1 MKLTEVSIQR
11 PAFITMVFVAL
22 AALGLF
28 AYSQM
33 GVDLLP
39 KMDWPMVSV
48 VTVYP
53 GAGPKEVETAVSKP
67 IEEAL
72 ASLNGLKHARSFS
85 NEGVSVVLAEFSFTT
100 DVETAT
106 NEVQRKI
113 DGVRADLPKEI
124 YTPTVTKSDINDFP
138 IVRLAMSSKTLE
150 ARALYQFA
158 DEHVSQ
164 RLEQLPGVSSVEI
177 VGGQKREIR
186 IEVDNDRLREY
197 NLSVLQVSQALQRE
211 NLDFPTGKINSPT
224 NQYIVRVAGKFSTP
238 EAMNNIVLAAQ
249 GDSKVYLRDVAKV
262 LDTYNEDITYTRLNG
277 ETAIGLFLQRQ
288 SGANSVQVA
297 ALAKA
302 ELEKIEKE
310 QNGRV
315 HFEIAQDITR
325 FTLHSVDEVKR
336 DLGLAVLMVAIVLFV
351 FLHSFR
357 NSFIVLLS
365 IPTSLITTFIMM
377 QAFGFTINLVSLMA
391 LALVIGIL
399 VDDSIVVL
407 ENIHRHL
414 EKGEAP
420 KTAALKGRSEIGF
433 AAIAIT
439 LVDVV
444 VFLPIALIG
453 GIVGKIFKEFG
464 LTIVVSTLLSLFVS
478 FTLTPMLA
486 SKWSRAGS
494 TTLRWRWLHFLIG
507 KFEGFQ
513 EKLNTQYQR
522 LLAWGLDHRPLV
534 VLVSIALLIFSLTL
548 VPLGLIG
555 TEFMS
560 EADRG
565 EFAVNLEMPIG
576 TALDITDG
584 AAARVE
590 NILASMPEVT
600 RYLSTIGK
608 SQNEWTSAK
617 RPNVAQISVTL
628 QDKRQRERSTAAVM
642 NDISRQAAAIPGLT
656 VRMSP
661 ISMFGAAQEAPLQI
675 EVKGPDLETLATVAD
690 KIAAITV
697 KTPGTRDAK
706 SSWEE
711 GQPEIKISVD
721 RDRAAQLGLTLG
733 EIGVALRTALEGDI
747 ATKFKDGNTEYD
759 TRVVLAKANRSN
771 PADVEKVTLVNYRGE
786 RIFLGQVADIY
797 YGKGPTTIGRKDR
810 ERLITVSSNLDG
822 TVAIGQISAAIQQQA
837 ATLELPPGVTI
848 AYAGDVQN
856 MQDMFRDMLIAISF
870 AVLFVYMIMVA
881 LFESYAHP
889 FTIMFSIPVAL
900 VGGLG
905 ALALTGQTL
914 NMFSMIGILLSL
926 GLVTKNAILLV
937 DRANDQRA
945 QGLSA
950 RAAILEAGP
959 TRLRPILMTTLT
971 MVLGMMP
978 LALALGAGSEI
989 RQSMAIVVIGALLS
1003 STILTLLLVPVVYT
1017 YMEGWRA
1024 RLSRKKAVPA
1034 EVGQGNG
1041 KYKGVPETVS
1051 EAVA

>member
-1 MKLTEVSIQR
+1 MKLTQVSIQR
-11 PAFITMVFVAL
+11 PAFITMVFTAL
-22 AALGLF
+22 AVLGIF
-28 AYSQM
+28 SYSQM

-53 GAGPKEVETAVSKP
+53 GAGPKEIETTVAKP

-72 ASLNGLKHARSFS
+72 ASLNGLKHLRSFS
-85 NEGVSVVLAEFSFTT
+85 NEAVSVVLAEFSFTT

-138 IVRLAMSSKTLE
+138 IVRIALSSDVLDSRE
-150 ARALYQFA
+150 LYQLA
-158 DEHVSQ
+158 DENIAE

-177 VGGQKREIR
+177 VGGQEREIR
-186 IEVDNDRLREY
+186 IEVDNDRLRAY
-197 NLSVLQVSQALQRE
+197 NLSITHVSQALQRE

-224 NQYIVRVAGKFSTP
+224 SQYIVRVAGKFTKP
-238 EAMNNIVLAAQ
+238 EAMNDIVLMAN
-249 GDSKVYLRDVAKV
+249 GDNKVYLRDVAKV
-262 LDTYNEDITYTRLNG
+262 LDTYNEDVTYTRLNG
-277 ETAIGLFLQRQ
+277 KAAVGLLLQRQ

-297 ALAKA
+297 DLARA
-302 ELEKIEKE
+302 ELTKIEQE
-310 QNGRV
+310 QKGRV

-325 FTLHSVDEVKR
+325 FTLNSVDEVKR
-336 DLGLAVLMVAIVLFV
+336 DLGIAVLMVALVLFV

-414 EKGEAP
+414 ERGEEQ
-420 KTAALKGRSEIGF
+420 KSAALKGRSEIGF

-494 TTLRWRWLHFLIG
+494 TTLRWGWLHFLIE
-507 KFEGFQ
+507 KFEAFQ
-513 EKLNTQYQR
+513 ETLNARYRT
-522 LLAWGLDHRPLV
+522 LLGWSLGHRKTILITSLV
-534 VLVSIALLIFSLTL
+534 LLIASLAL
-548 VPLGLIG
+548 VPMGLIG
-555 TEFMS
+555 TEFMT
-560 EADRG
+560 ETDRG

-576 TALDITDG
+576 TALEITDN
-584 AAARVE
+584 AARRVE
-590 NILASMPEVT
+590 NIIAGLPEVD
-600 RYLSTIGK
+600 RYLATVGK
-608 SQNEWTSAK
+608 SESEWSRAK
-617 RPNVAQISVTL
+617 RPNVGQISITL
-628 QDKRQRERSTAAVM
+628 VDKRSRKRSTAEVM
-642 NDISRQAAAIPGLT
+642 NAIAEQTALIPGLK

-661 ISMFGAAQEAPLQI
+661 ISMFGAAQESPLQI
-675 EVKGPDLETLATVAD
+675 EVRGPDLDTLAPIAD
-690 KIAAITV
+690 KVAIITADV
-697 KTPGTRDAK
+697 AGTRDVK

-711 GQPEIKISVD
+711 GQPEIKVAVD
-721 RDRAAQLGLTLG
+721 RDRAAQLGLSLG

-747 ATKFKDGNTEYD
+747 ATKFKDGNTEFD
-759 TRVVLAKANRSN
+759 TRVVLAKANRSQ
-771 PADVEKVTLVNYRGE
+771 PDAVEKITLVNYRGE
-786 RIFLGQVADIY
+786 RVFLGQVAEVY
-797 YGKGPTTIGRKDR
+797 YGKGPTTISRKDR
-810 ERLITVSSNLDG
+810 ERLITVSSNLAG
-822 TVAIGQISAAIQQQA
+822 TVALGQINAEIEKRIAE
-837 ATLELPPGVTI
+837 LELPVGITI
-848 AYAGDVQN
+848 SSGGDVQN
-856 MQDMFRDMLIAISF
+856 MQDMFRDMTIAITF
-870 AVLFVYMIMVA
+870 AAIFIYMIMVA
-881 LFESYAHP
+881 LFESYVHP

-914 NMFSMIGILLSL
+914 NMFSMIGILLAM

-937 DRANDQRA
+937 DRTNEQRA
-945 QGLSA
+945 KGLSVREA
-950 RAAILEAGP
+950 LLEAGP

-978 LALALGAGSEI
+978 LALALGAGSEM
-989 RQSMAIVVIGALLS
+989 RQSMAIIVIGALIS
-1003 STILTLLLVPVVYT
+1003 STLLTLVLVPVVYT
-1017 YMEGWRA
+1017 YMEGLRL
-1024 RLSRKKAVPA
+1024 RLSRKKVDETNGRLDKVKVQEMISA
-1034 EVGQGNG
+1034 EV
-1041 KYKGVPETVS
+1041 
-1051 EAVA
+1051 A

>member
-1 MKLTEVSIQR
+1 MKLTQISIQR
-11 PAFITMVFVAL
+11 PAFITMVFTAL
-22 AALGLF
+22 AALGIF

-39 KMDWPMVSV
+39 KMDWPIVSV
-48 VTVYP
+48 VTIYP
-53 GAGPKEVETAVSKP
+53 GAGPKEVETTVSKP

-72 ASLNGLKHARSFS
+72 SSLNGLKHARSFS
-85 NEGVSVVLAEFSFTT
+85 NEGVSIVLAEFSFTT
-100 DVETAT
+100 DVEAAT

-124 YTPTVTKSDINDFP
+124 YTPTVSKSDINDFP
-138 IVRLAMSSKTLE
+138 IVRIAMSGKNIE

-164 RLEQLPGVSSVEI
+164 RLEQLSGVSSVEI

-186 IEVDNDRLREY
+186 IEVDNDRLRAY
-197 NLSVLQVSQALQRE
+197 NLSVLQVSQALQKE

-224 NQYIVRVAGKFSTP
+224 SQHIVRVAGKFTTP
-238 EAMNNIVLAAQ
+238 AAMEYIVLAAN
-249 GDSKVYLRDVAKV
+249 GDSKIYLRDVAKV
-262 LDTYNEDITYTRLNG
+262 LDAYNEDVTYTRLNG
-277 ETAIGLFLQRQ
+277 EPSVGLMLQRQ

-310 QNGRV
+310 QNGQI
-315 HFEIAQDITR
+315 HFEIAQDITQ

-336 DLGLAVLMVAIVLFV
+336 DLGIAVLMVAIVLFV

-357 NSFIVLLS
+357 NSLIVLLS

-414 EKGEAP
+414 DKGENP
-420 KTAALKGRSEIGF
+420 KVAALKGRQEIGF

-464 LTIVVSTLLSLFVS
+464 LTVVVSTMLSLFVS

-486 SKWSRAGS
+486 SKWSRAGAAIF
-494 TTLRWRWLHFLIG
+494 RWRWLNLLVE
-507 KFEGFQ
+507 KFENFQ
-513 EKLNTQYQR
+513 EHLNERYR
-522 LLAWGLDHRPLV
+522 RWLAWGLDHRKTVL
-534 VLVSIALLIFSLTL
+534 LVSFGLLLLSFTL
-548 VPLGLIG
+548 VPLGFIG

-576 TALDITDG
+576 TALDITDD
-584 AAARVE
+584 ATKRVE
-590 NILASMPEVT
+590 NILASLPEVT
-600 RYLSTIGK
+600 RYMATVGK
-608 SQNEWTSAK
+608 SQSEWSSAK
-617 RPNVAQISVTL
+617 RPNVAQISVAL
-628 QDKRQRERSTAAVM
+628 QDNRERERSTAEVM
-642 NDISRQAAAIPGLT
+642 NDIAQQAAAIPGLEI
-656 VRMSP
+656 RMSP

-675 EVKGPDLETLATVAD
+675 EVRGPELETLAGVAE
-690 KIAAITV
+690 KVTAIAAQAA
-697 KTPGTRDAK
+697 GTRDVK

-721 RDRAAQLGLTLG
+721 RERAAQFGLTLG
-733 EIGVALRTALEGDI
+733 EIGVALRTAFEGDI

-759 TRVVLAKANRSN
+759 TRVVLAKTNRSN
-771 PADVEKVTLVNYRGE
+771 PSDVEKVTLVNYRGE
-786 RIFLGQVADIY
+786 RIFLGQVADIF
-797 YGKGPTTIGRKDR
+797 YGKGPTMIGRKDR

-822 TVAIGQISAAIQQQA
+822 TVALGQISAEIQKQA
-837 ATLELPPGVTI
+837 ATLELPPGVSI
-848 AYAGDVQN
+848 SYAGDVQN
-856 MQDMFRDMLIAISF
+856 MQDMFRDMTIAICF

-881 LFESYAHP
+881 LFESYVHP

-914 NMFSMIGILLSL
+914 NMFSMIGTLLSL

-937 DRANDQRA
+937 DRANEQRA
-945 QGLSA
+945 KGLSVRDA
-950 RAAILEAGP
+950 LLEAGP
-959 TRLRPILMTTLT
+959 TRLRPIIMTTLT

-989 RQSMAIVVIGALLS
+989 RQSMAIVVIGALVS
-1003 STILTLLLVPVVYT
+1003 STLLTLVLVPVIYT
-1017 YMEGWRA
+1017 YMEGLRA
-1024 RLSRKKAVPA
+1024 RLSRKKVKAT
-1034 EVGQGNG
+1034 NG
-1041 KYKGVPETVS
+1041 RYEKMPELVS

>member
-1 MKLTEVSIQR
+1 MKLTQVSIQR
-11 PAFITMVFVAL
+11 PAFITMVFTAL
-22 AALGLF
+22 AVLGIF
-28 AYSQM
+28 SYSQM

-53 GAGPKEVETAVSKP
+53 GAGPKEIETTVAKP

-72 ASLNGLKHARSFS
+72 ASLNGLKHLRSFS

-124 YTPTVTKSDINDFP
+124 YTPTVSKSDINDFP
-138 IVRLAMSSKTLE
+138 IVRVALSSNVLDS
-150 ARALYQFA
+150 RQLYQLA
-158 DEHVSQ
+158 DEHIAE

-177 VGGQKREIR
+177 VGGQEREIR
-186 IEVDNDRLREY
+186 IEVDNDRLRAY
-197 NLSVLQVSQALQRE
+197 NLSITHVSQALQRE

-224 NQYIVRVAGKFSTP
+224 SQYIVRVAGKFTKP
-238 EAMNNIVLAAQ
+238 EAMNDIVLMAN
-249 GDSKVYLRDVAKV
+249 GDNKVYLRDVAHV
-262 LDTYNEDITYTRLNG
+262 LDTYNEDVTYTRLNG
-277 ETAIGLFLQRQ
+277 EAAVGLLLQRQ
-288 SGANSVQVA
+288 SGANSVEVA
-297 ALAKA
+297 DLARA
-302 ELEKIEKE
+302 ELTKIEQE
-310 QNGRV
+310 QKGQI

-336 DLGLAVLMVAIVLFV
+336 DLGIAVLMVALVLFV

-414 EKGEAP
+414 ERGEEQ
-420 KTAALKGRSEIGF
+420 KSAALKGRSEIGF

-494 TTLRWRWLHFLIG
+494 TPLRWGWLHFLIE
-507 KFEGFQ
+507 KFEAFQ
-513 EKLNTQYQR
+513 EYLNERYR
-522 LLAWGLDHRPLV
+522 SLLAWSLGHRKIILFA
-534 VLVSIALLIFSLTL
+534 SFALLIASIAL
-548 VPLGLIG
+548 VPLGFIG
-555 TEFMS
+555 SEFMT
-560 EADRG
+560 ETDRG

-576 TALDITDG
+576 TALEITDN
-584 AAARVE
+584 AARRVE
-590 NILASMPEVT
+590 NIIAGMPEVD
-600 RYLSTIGK
+600 RYLATVGK
-608 SQNEWTSAK
+608 SESEWTRAK
-617 RPNVAQISVTL
+617 RPNVGQISITL
-628 QDKRQRERSTAAVM
+628 VDKRSRKRSTDEIM
-642 NDISRQAAAIPGLT
+642 NAIAEQTALIPGLK

-661 ISMFGAAQEAPLQI
+661 ISMFGAAQESPLQI
-675 EVKGPDLETLATVAD
+675 EVRGPDLETLAPIAD
-690 KIAAITV
+690 KVAIITADV
-697 KTPGTRDAK
+697 AGTRDVK

-711 GQPEIKISVD
+711 GQPEIKVSVD
-721 RDRAAQLGLTLG
+721 RDRAAQLGLSLG

-747 ATKFKDGNTEYD
+747 ATKFKDGNTEFD
-759 TRVVLAKANRSN
+759 TRVVLAKANRSQ
-771 PADVEKVTLVNYRGE
+771 PDAVEKITLVNYRGE
-786 RIFLGQVADIY
+786 RVFLGQVADVY
-797 YGKGPTTIGRKDR
+797 YGKGPTTISRKDR
-810 ERLITVSSNLDG
+810 ERLITVASNLSG
-822 TVAIGQISAAIQQQA
+822 TVALGQINAEIEKRIAE
-837 ATLELPPGVTI
+837 LELPAGITI
-848 AYAGDVQN
+848 SSGGDVQN
-856 MQDMFRDMLIAISF
+856 MQDMFRDMTIAITF
-870 AVLFVYMIMVA
+870 AGIFIYMIMVA
-881 LFESYAHP
+881 LFESYVHP

-905 ALALTGQTL
+905 ALVLTGQTL
-914 NMFSMIGILLSL
+914 NMFSMIGILLAM

-937 DRANDQRA
+937 DRTNEQRA
-945 QGLSA
+945 KGLSVREA
-950 RAAILEAGP
+950 LLEAGP

-978 LALALGAGSEI
+978 LALALGAGSEM
-989 RQSMAIVVIGALLS
+989 RQSMAIIVIGALIS
-1003 STILTLLLVPVVYT
+1003 STLLTLVLVPVIYT
-1017 YMEGWRA
+1017 YMEGLRL
-1024 RLSRKKAVPA
+1024 RLSRKKVDATNGRLEKVKARELVTA
-1034 EVGQGNG
+1034 EV
-1041 KYKGVPETVS
+1041 
-1051 EAVA
+1051 A

>member
-1 MKLTEVSIQR
+1 MKLTQVSIQR
-11 PAFITMVFVAL
+11 PAFITMVFTAL
-22 AALGLF
+22 AALGIF

-72 ASLNGLKHARSFS
+72 ASLNGLKHVRSFS
-85 NEGVSVVLAEFSFTT
+85 NEGVSVVLAEFSFIT
-100 DVETAT
+100 DVEVAT

-138 IVRLAMSSKTLE
+138 IVRIAMSSKN
-150 ARALYQFA
+150 ADRRALYQFA
-158 DEHVSQ
+158 DEQVSQ

-186 IEVDNDRLREY
+186 IEVDNDRLRAY

-224 NQYIVRVAGKFSTP
+224 SQYIVRVAGKFSTP

-262 LDTYNEDITYTRLNG
+262 LDTYNEDVTYTRLNG
-277 ETAIGLFLQRQ
+277 APAIGLLLQRQ

-302 ELEKIEKE
+302 ALEKIEKE
-310 QNGRV
+310 QNGQI
-315 HFEIAQDITR
+315 HFEIAQDITQ
-325 FTLHSVDEVKR
+325 FTLHSVGEVKR
-336 DLGLAVLMVAIVLFV
+336 DLGVAVLMVAIVLFV

-357 NSFIVLLS
+357 NSLIVLLS

-414 EKGEAP
+414 EKGEEP
-420 KTAALKGRSEIGF
+420 KSAALKGRAEIGF

-494 TTLRWRWLHFLIG
+494 TTLRWRWLHFLIE
-507 KFEGFQ
+507 KFEVFQ
-513 EKLNTQYQR
+513 ENLNEHYR
-522 LLAWGLDHRPLV
+522 RWLAWGLDHRKIV
-534 VLVSIALLIFSLTL
+534 VLVSFGLLILSFAL

-555 TEFMS
+555 TEFMT

-584 AAARVE
+584 AAKRVE
-590 NILASMPEVT
+590 NILVRMPEVT
-600 RYLSTIGK
+600 RYLATVGK
-608 SQNEWTSAK
+608 SQSEWSSAK
-617 RPNVAQISVTL
+617 RPNVAQISVALT
-628 QDKRQRERSTAAVM
+628 DKRKRERSTAEVM
-642 NDISRQAAAIPGLT
+642 NDIARQAAAIPGLT

-675 EVKGPDLETLATVAD
+675 EVKGPDLETLAGIAD
-690 KIAAITV
+690 NVTAITAQ
-697 KTPGTRDAK
+697 TPGTRDVK

-711 GQPEIKISVD
+711 GQPEIQISVA
-721 RDRAAQLGLTLG
+721 RDRAAQFGLTLG
-733 EIGVALRTALEGDI
+733 EIGVALRTAFEGDI

-759 TRVVLAKANRSN
+759 TRVVLAKANRSH
-771 PADVEKVTLVNYRGE
+771 PSDVEKVTLVNYRGE
-786 RIFLGQVADIY
+786 RIFLGQVADVY
-797 YGKGPTTIGRKDR
+797 YGKGPTMIGRKDR

-822 TVAIGQISAAIQQQA
+822 TVPLGQISAEIQRRA
-837 ATLELPPGVTI
+837 ASLDLPPGVTI
-848 AYAGDVQN
+848 GFAGDVQN
-856 MQDMFRDMLIAISF
+856 MQDMFRDMMIAITF
-870 AVLFVYMIMVA
+870 AALFVYMIMVA

-905 ALALTGQTL
+905 ALAITGQTL
-914 NMFSMIGILLSL
+914 NMFSMIGILLAM

-937 DRANDQRA
+937 DRANEQRA
-945 QGLSA
+945 KGLSV
-950 RAAILEAGP
+950 RAALLEAGP
-959 TRLRPILMTTLT
+959 TRLRPIIMTTLT

-989 RQSMAIVVIGALLS
+989 RQSMAIVVIGALVS
-1003 STILTLLLVPVVYT
+1003 STLLTLVLVPVIYT
-1017 YMEGWRA
+1017 YMEGLRA
-1024 RLSRKKAVPA
+1024 RLRRKKVKAT
-1034 EVGQGNG
+1034 NG
-1041 KYKGVPETVS
+1041 RYEKIPELVTV
-1051 EAVA
+1051 EAI